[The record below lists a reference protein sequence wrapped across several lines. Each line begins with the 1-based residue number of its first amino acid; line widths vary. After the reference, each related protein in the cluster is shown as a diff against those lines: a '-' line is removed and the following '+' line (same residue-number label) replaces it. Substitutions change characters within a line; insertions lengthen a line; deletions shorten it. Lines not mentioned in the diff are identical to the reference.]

1 MRNQLFMYAVLALV
15 LAVSAVGS
23 AEVLLNDTF
32 ADGDR
37 TDTDLPNE
45 SGFWASSPGDVTTT
59 AGNVRLGMAD
69 SSRRM
74 HTYFAPAES
83 PVSLSVGETLI
94 ATIDFIPEVGFV
106 SSESSNFRMGLF
118 YDPVQMAQDSVG
130 DSGIDNGWHDATGY
144 SVTFGLS
151 DTETVAKAQCGKRT
165 ATEGTNSL
173 LGTDGAYTYAGSGTG
188 AGGLSLNT
196 VYTITMTLDYQA
208 ADLMEVSFKFS
219 QGDTVIA
226 SCSLTDDG
234 AFGGKPIYTNFD
246 FLMFRLSKAEGTAE
260 VVNFQRIKIEKIDAS
275 VPQTGC
281 SGVGILHTTYAVQ
294 SCRTDIQKP
303 DENQHNSTKLS
314 VRAHDGDGKSAKS
327 WIKFEVSGFD
337 PNSIKTAT
345 LRVAL
350 QAGKAGAQAFD
361 VSAVND
367 DCRTNISWDE
377 RSLTWNNAPGNNG
390 DDLRLL
396 DPALTTKM
404 ATVSFTDGVENQQ
417 FEIDVL
423 EAVRQDTDGIL
434 QFVLHKSEN
443 LLEFS
448 THDHPLESNRPVL
461 YILEAPAGADYP
473 SVCPGATVSTDLAGL
488 SWTNPD
494 PNDGVSPIVCT
505 VYFGTDPNR
514 LLMANVTLDPDENSV
529 LISQFGVLQNKTTYY
544 WAVDCEDMSP
554 GAGVIPGMMWSFYV
568 NNNEPPV
575 VNAGSDQAVWLGKSG
590 TPGQETVTLAGSV
603 DDDELPLDPGI
614 TTLQWTQ
621 VPTDAPTV
629 VIDSDTTET
638 ASVTFTQRGDYQF
651 MLTADDGEGP
661 VSDTVRIVVG
671 IDACD
676 ASHLQSGAN
685 YYSGDFD
692 KNCIIDLNDLL
703 VVAANWLDCTDT
715 ITNCAP

>member
-1 MRNQLFMYAVLALV
+1 MVNHLLLKYAVLAFT

-23 AEVLLNDTF
+23 ADVLLNETF
-32 ADGDR
+32 ADADR
-37 TDTDLPNE
+37 TVTDLPNE
-45 SGFWASSPGDVTTT
+45 SAVWVSHPDSVTMGAGSLAYAQSTSSQK
-59 AGNVRLGMAD
+59 LW
-69 SSRRM
+69 
-74 HTYFAPAES
+74 TYFTANGSPA
-83 PVSLSVGETLI
+83 SLSVGDKLI
-94 ATIDFIPEVGFV
+94 ATITFSPKGAFHD
-106 SSESSNFRMGLF
+106 STSRNFRFGLF
-118 YDPVQMAQDSVG
+118 NDPTDDQLHSDTDSDHGNGAWYDS
-130 DSGIDNGWHDATGY
+130 TGY
-144 SVTFGLS
+144 GVIFSLS
-151 DTETVAKAQCGKRT
+151 STTASTIQIGKRT
-165 ATEGTNSL
+165 NIT
-173 LGTDGAYTYAGSGTG
+173 GTDNLISSTGTYKWSAGSGRASNLT
-188 AGGLSLNT
+188 LNT
-196 VYTITMTLDYQA
+196 VYTMTMTLDYQEPE
-208 ADLMEVSFKFS
+208 LMVVSFTFA
-219 QGDTVIA
+219 QGETVIGTETL
-226 SCSLTDDG
+226 SDRGLGDL
-234 AFGGKPIYTNFD
+234 PVYTNFD
-246 FLMFRLSKAEGTAE
+246 QLFFRFSSTTGTAD
-260 VVNFQRIKIEKIDAS
+260 VIDLHSIKIEKIDAS